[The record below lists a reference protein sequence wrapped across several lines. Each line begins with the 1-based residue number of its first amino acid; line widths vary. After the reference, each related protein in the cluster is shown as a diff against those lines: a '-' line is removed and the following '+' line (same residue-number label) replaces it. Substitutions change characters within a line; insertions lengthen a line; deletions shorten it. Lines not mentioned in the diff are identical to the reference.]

1 MDQTDEKTS
10 PDKKQR
16 QIQSQNDK
24 DEDNGRDNKDNGRD
38 NKDNNKDNDTYITG
52 LVNLR
57 ENFEKINE

>member
-1 MDQTDEKTS
+1 MRRHHLTKNK
-10 PDKKQR
+10 DKYRVKE
-16 QIQSQNDK
+16 NDK

>member
-24 DEDNGRDNKDNGRD
+24 DEDNGRDNKDN
-38 NKDNNKDNDTYITG
+38 NKDNDTYITG
-52 LVNLR
+52 LVNLH
-57 ENFEKINE
+57 ENVENINELRPDN